1 MPSPASLT
9 HGGSTLTLTGV
20 SMTTANDFLGAS
32 YHICRHIET
41 NETVVR
47 TIRYALPAALHGH
60 VLTVSPTTE
69 FGIPRMQWQTPGE
82 RSGGEAAVPATLKS
96 SSGEPVAALSKRG
109 FVATPMVLRWL
120 YKTLAHKPIALD
132 KNVLGIVGIRSQ
144 WPSPTDL
151 TEFMLK
157 YRSDGVAATYR
168 VQLVNNGK
176 YDPTRPSKEPN
187 LVVQYTEAIT
197 FPTPIIFYS
206 TGRGSPHGSE
216 WLLSW
221 LGYILDQETIP
232 QTISMSNNYQ
242 KKLVSRQYAEDV
254 CDEFAQLGLRGVSV
268 LFSSGD
274 HGVGRGDCRTPG
286 GSVQFV
292 PYFPASCAWV
302 AFFSRFKNIVLAWV
316 RSPPPRFRRSLCHY
330 RRRNDG

>member
-1 MPSPASLT
+1 MCQQVLLLRCRYSAHLSREQVAELVALHLDAVKLVKTWLGHYGVPSPASLT

-20 SMTTANDFLGAS
+20 SMTTANDLLGAS
-32 YHICRHIET
+32 YQIYRHIET

-47 TIRYALPAALHGH
+47 TVRYALPAALDGH

-82 RSGGEAAVPATLKS
+82 SSGGEAAGPVTSRSA
-96 SSGEPVAALSKRG
+96 SGEPVAALSKRG
-109 FVATPMVLRWL
+109 FVATPMGLRWL
-120 YKTLAHKPIALD
+120 YKTLAYKPIASD

-168 VQLVNNGK
+168 VQLVNNGE
-176 YDPTRPSKEPN
+176 YDPTHPSKEPN
-187 LVVQYTEAIT
+187 LDVQYTEAIA

-206 TGRGSPHGSE
+206 TGPGPPHGSE

-232 QTISMSNNYQ
+232 QTISMSYNYQ
-242 KKLVSRQYAEDV
+242 EKLVSR
-254 CDEFAQLGLRGVSV
+254 
-268 LFSSGD
+268 
-274 HGVGRGDCRTPG
+274 
-286 GSVQFV
+286 
-292 PYFPASCAWV
+292 
-302 AFFSRFKNIVLAWV
+302 
-316 RSPPPRFRRSLCHY
+316 
-330 RRRNDG
+330 